1 MINQRLF
8 YVGDPV
14 YCLLYAGQDSN
25 FLYPIKAIIRDVQ
38 HDTTDPIY
46 LIEILKFYDNYTLI
60 KDKFASG
67 NFRYRFNETSCRKW
81 RLPNF
86 DSIED
91 LQNKIQEEGSR
102 HYLVIDSLFVYK
114 FKGDMLNDFNKLQD
128 FLIHKE
134 IRRLKDLTTRNFYTG
149 KYKKGTAKEFF
160 IQGRSVF
167 MPDIISDEDFNKEIY
182 KF

>member
-91 LQNKIQEEGSR
+91 LQNKTLILEAVCLLNINS
-102 HYLVIDSLFVYK
+102 
-114 FKGDMLNDFNKLQD
+114 FKEVNDFFGHNVGDSILIDVAQLINKKIKKYSHLKLFKFHD
-128 FLIHKE
+128 LIQ
-134 IRRLKDLTTRNFYTG
+134 F
-149 KYKKGTAKEFF
+149 
-160 IQGRSVF
+160 
-167 MPDIISDEDFNKEIY
+167 
-182 KF
+182 